1 MIGHRFRL
9 VDVSVLS
16 VWPNTEF
23 NLDDLDFDQEYDED
37 EEGVVS
43 SEGGEEPSEAEYERV
58 LLANLSPSESE
69 EEEGQGEELPRAK
82 RRKRRGRHTV

>member
-1 MIGHRFRL
+1 M
-9 VDVSVLS
+9 SVLS

-43 SEGGEEPSEAEYERV
+43 SGGVEEPSEAEYERV

-69 EEEGQGEELPRAK
+69 EEGEGQGEELPRAK
-82 RRKRRGRHTV
+82 RRKRRERHSV